1 MVPNWLIGWR
11 IVGWYKNEFGAMV
24 KGDSFFGRSI
34 LLEYL
39 KIDPDAIVDYRS
51 DPSENAKLTVVI

>member
-1 MVPNWLIGWR
+1 M
-11 IVGWYKNEFGAMV
+11 

-39 KIDPDAIVDYRS
+39 KIDPDVIVDYRS
-51 DPSENAKLTVVI
+51 DPSENAKLTVVLSSLFLFSFLLF

>member
-1 MVPNWLIGWR
+1 
-11 IVGWYKNEFGAMV
+11 MV

-39 KIDPDAIVDYRS
+39 KIDPSAIEDYRS
-51 DPSENAKLTVVI
+51 DPSENAKLTVVYCFSID